1 MEETEAR
8 FNRLSRVFREK
19 RESVARWIRPSPDLR
34 DDCSRRNS
42 REQRKTMCSKFTR
55 GAAIP
60 LDTAAQPSILLR
72 FHFRQPR
79 GNRVDEEV
87 SVAGRQPRWR
97 LIDTRW
103 WSVTCVFMHADR
115 RGKQDPIILLCKLC
129 KYANR
134 MVQLN
139 EVVRTND
146 IFNNYGEIH
155 GFVSRSIA

>member
-1 MEETEAR
+1 MEKIGAE
-8 FNRLSRVFREK
+8 FNRLSRLFRVK

-60 LDTAAQPSILLR
+60 LDGAAQPSILLP

-87 SVAGRQPRWR
+87 SVAGGQPR
-97 LIDTRW
+97 
-103 WSVTCVFMHADR
+103 
-115 RGKQDPIILLCKLC
+115 
-129 KYANR
+129 
-134 MVQLN
+134 
-139 EVVRTND
+139 
-146 IFNNYGEIH
+146 
-155 GFVSRSIA
+155 